1 MDRDKKLK
9 ESFKLMKILVMKL
22 KRSCWRRKET
32 TQGTDNL
39 MRTLGVGSQ
48 GGTEERYK
56 GDICSEP

>member
-1 MDRDKKLK
+1 
-9 ESFKLMKILVMKL
+9 MKL

-39 MRTLGVGSQ
+39 MRTLGIGSQ

-56 GDICSEP
+56 GDICSDPLEQQMWKTLTGIKQH